1 MTAPLLSIRNVTRR
15 FSGLTA
21 IDDVS
26 FDVAEGQVVGLI
38 GPNGAGKTTM
48 INVITGITPPTSG
61 DVLLRGASLVGYEP
75 DAIARKGIG
84 RTFQHIRLFNELTVV
99 ENVMVGLDTSMSYGY
114 AAAALGM
121 GHVAREEE
129 AARAKA
135 LEILERV
142 DPTLRKRSE
151 LRASSLP
158 YADKRRL
165 EIARALALNPALLL
179 LDEPAAG
186 MAPREMQS
194 LAEDIKRLEGHGTA
208 LILIEHKMRLIEGVT
223 QKVVV
228 LDQGMKIFEG
238 PFEEVR
244 KDPDVVKAY
253 LGGGYADSAVAAT
266 N

>member
-1 MTAPLLSIRNVTRR
+1 MTALLSIRNITRR

-26 FDVAEGQVVGLI
+26 FDVEEGQVVGLI

-61 DVLLRGASLVGYEP
+61 DVLLRGNSLVGLRP
-75 DAIARKGIG
+75 DAIARRGIG
-84 RTFQHIRLFNELTVV
+84 RTFQHIRLFNELSVV
-99 ENVMVGLDTSMSYGY
+99 ENVMVGLDSTLSYGY
-114 AAAALGM
+114 AATTLGLPS
-121 GHVAREEE
+121 VNRAEE
-129 AARAKA
+129 RTRLKA
-135 LEILERV
+135 LEILQRV
-142 DPTLRKRSE
+142 DPTLRNRSE
-151 LRASSLP
+151 ARAASLP
-158 YADKRRL
+158 YADKRRV
-165 EIARALALNPALLL
+165 EIARALALNPSLLL

-194 LAEDIKRLEGHGTA
+194 LAEDLKRLEGHGTA

-228 LDQGMKIFEG
+228 LDQGKRIFEG

-244 KDPDVVKAY
+244 TDPDVVKAY
-253 LGGGYADSAVAAT
+253 LGGGYADSAVVAA

>member
-1 MTAPLLSIRNVTRR
+1 
-15 FSGLTA
+15 
-21 IDDVS
+21 
-26 FDVAEGQVVGLI
+26 
-38 GPNGAGKTTM
+38 M

-61 DVLLRGASLVGYEP
+61 DVLLRGSSLVGLRP
-75 DAIARKGIG
+75 DAIARRGIG
-84 RTFQHIRLFNELTVV
+84 RTFQHIRLFNELSVV
-99 ENVMVGLDTSMSYGY
+99 ENVMVGLDTTMTYGY
-114 AAAALGM
+114 AAAALGLA
-121 GHVAREEE
+121 HVGRAEES
-129 AARAKA
+129 ARAQA

-194 LAEDIKRLEGHGTA
+194 LAEDLKRLEGHGTA

-228 LDQGMKIFEG
+228 LDQGRKIFEG

-253 LGGGYADSAVAAT
+253 LGGGYADSAVAAAT
-266 N
+266 

>member
-1 MTAPLLSIRNVTRR
+1 MSALLSIRNVTRR

-26 FDVAEGQVVGLI
+26 FDVSEGQVVGLI

-61 DVLLRGASLVGYEP
+61 DVLLRGTSLVGHQP

-84 RTFQHIRLFNELTVV
+84 RTFQHIRLFNELSVV
-99 ENVMVGLDTSMSYGY
+99 ENVMVGLDNTMSYGY
-114 AAAALGM
+114 VAAALGLA
-121 GHVAREEE
+121 HIRRAEEE
-129 AARAKA
+129 ARTKA
-135 LEILERV
+135 LEILQRV

-151 LRASSLP
+151 LCASSLP

-194 LAEDIKRLEGHGTA
+194 LAEDLKRLEGNGTA

-228 LDQGMKIFEG
+228 LDQGRKIFEG
-238 PFEEVR
+238 PFEAVQ

-253 LGGGYADSAVAAT
+253 LGGGYADSAVAAA